1 MAIKVLIVDD
11 SKAVRVRIINYL
23 GDEFEI
29 EEAEDGSEALHKLES
44 IKEIGLLILDI
55 NMPAIS
61 GIEVVQEIAKRDNL
75 TKVPT
80 IILTTETD
88 RYMKAKMRIYSFV
101 KCWIIKPLTQ
111 KSMSAALEKIFPMSF
126 KE

>member
-1 MAIKVLIVDD
+1 MTIKVLIVDD
-11 SKAVRVRIINYL
+11 SKAVRIRIINYL

-29 EEAEDGSEALHKLES
+29 EEAEDGSEALYKLES

-88 RYMKAKMRIYSFV
+88 RYMKAKMRIHSFV